1 MKFKT
6 TLSGVEQEEEYH
18 PAMTGGEEEY
28 HEAMTGGEE
37 EEYHEAMTG
46 GEAQLWVMKFK
57 TTLSG
62 VEPEEFNTNPKMI
75 RAFKATIVQMLVD
88 VDLNDI
94 YDVEAVAPNNH
105 MRRRLLAANEATVS
119 YKVRATSKAQAT
131 QAKTD
136 MVKGNDEF
144 THILKT
150 EMVKNDVE
158 GISPLTATT
167 SENIVV
173 EEESQEEVVEE
184 MNESNDHHQEMT
196 DGEEEFYHGMT
207 GGEEEFYQGMTGG
220 EEEYHQDVTGGHVTG
235 GHVTGNAVT
244 AGDEMNVDTVIIN
257 AKHAVVNSDS
267 VEINHS
273 QGGGEESHGSFHS

>member
-1 MKFKT
+1 
-6 TLSGVEQEEEYH
+6 
-18 PAMTGGEEEY
+18 
-28 HEAMTGGEE
+28 
-37 EEYHEAMTG
+37 
-46 GEAQLWVMKFK
+46 
-57 TTLSG
+57 
-62 VEPEEFNTNPKMI
+62 MI

-158 GISPLTATT
+158 GKTIREMSTTRYKTA
-167 SENIVV
+167 SFR
-173 EEESQEEVVEE
+173 EVWQ
-184 MNESNDHHQEMT
+184 NCARGNLIW
-196 DGEEEFYHGMT
+196 
-207 GGEEEFYQGMTGG
+207 
-220 EEEYHQDVTGGHVTG
+220 EYLCGIALNFQKSWYKLLHRL
-235 GHVTGNAVT
+235 
-244 AGDEMNVDTVIIN
+244 
-257 AKHAVVNSDS
+257 
-267 VEINHS
+267 
-273 QGGGEESHGSFHS
+273 